1 MSSSPKAC
9 PFCNQVLTFKSTP
22 ALTDYSCQNE
32 SCRIHKMPRY
42 SYTDSEG
49 VLATERII
57 LSDSIYILIEHL
69 RNRTTISK
77 LEVVLISD
85 HVIIQ
90 SIININL
97 KDPQK
102 AIDKVKTLLL
112 FS

>member
-1 MSSSPKAC
+1 MSSSPKVC
-9 PFCNQVLTFKSTP
+9 PFCDQEMRFSSGPTL
-22 ALTDYSCQNE
+22 ADYSCQNE
-32 SCRIHKMPRY
+32 VCNFHKMPRY
-42 SYTDSEG
+42 SITYSEG
-49 VLATERII
+49 ILAVERII